1 MSLKWK
7 QIIELT
13 KTLAILQ
20 SHFEAIKRGHIMYND
35 ARKTQIYKFITNIQ
49 GKLVLIL
56 FVWIKFVLQN

>member
-1 MSLKWK
+1 
-7 QIIELT
+7 
-13 KTLAILQ
+13 
-20 SHFEAIKRGHIMYND
+20 MYND